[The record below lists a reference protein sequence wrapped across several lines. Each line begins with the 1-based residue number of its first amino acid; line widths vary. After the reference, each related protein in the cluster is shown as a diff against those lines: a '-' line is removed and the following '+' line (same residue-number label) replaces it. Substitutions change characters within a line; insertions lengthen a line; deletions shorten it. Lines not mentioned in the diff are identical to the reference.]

1 MNWYEKLI
9 LEECIDKE
17 NAEDIQE
24 LDDLRVFW
32 ENKPSSYKVIFLNI
46 TWTLRLCIF
55 RIQLIVH
62 MMEIRQKYPCLNLF
76 GMF

>member
-46 TWTLRLCIF
+46 TLLLIIF
-55 RIQLIVH
+55 SEVQ
-62 MMEIRQKYPCLNLF
+62 
-76 GMF
+76 